1 MKSITTFDLSN
12 KKRNDMKISTK
23 FQIGQEVKYLGYP
36 AKITGVETSFSGTF
50 YHVKYNKGYGITSA
64 NYIHEKTNS
73 ITI

>member
-1 MKSITTFDLSN
+1 MKS
-12 KKRNDMKISTK
+12 STK
-23 FQIGQEVKYLGYP
+23 FQIGQEVKYLGHP

-64 NYIHEKTNS
+64 KYIHEKTNS